1 MTERCASEV
10 TDAELI
16 RNMLLHDEAAWRTF
30 LRRYDPLIYAT
41 IDRIMR
47 GFARRCD
54 VERDDVYASLM
65 LGLLARDM
73 HKLRTFDFT
82 RGTKLSSWIVLLA
95 THATWDKL
103 RASRREPWRAPP
115 DKADA
120 IAEEHGGPFDALS
133 ASRSWQATAALLA
146 ALPKRDRQFVELF
159 FLQGHS
165 PEHVATTMHISV
177 RTVYTK
183 KHKLKRRL
191 ERALRGSDVAEPTRR
206 RPRRP
211 SRPAPVLA
219 LAAAS

>member
-1 MTERCASEV
+1 MNERTCVAD
-10 TDAELI
+10 DAELV
-16 RNMLLHDEAAWRTF
+16 RDMLLHDEAAWRAF
-30 LRRYDPLIYAT
+30 MRRYDPLIYAT

-47 GFARRCD
+47 GFARRTD

-73 HKLRTFDFT
+73 HRLRTFDFT

-95 THATWDKL
+95 SNATWDRL
-103 RASRREPWRAPP
+103 RAARREPWRAPP
-115 DKADA
+115 DQ
-120 IAEEHGGPFDALS
+120 AEAVAEDNAGPFDALS
-133 ASRSWQATAALLA
+133 ARRSWQATAELLS

-165 PEHVATTMHISV
+165 PEHVASTMRISV

-191 ERALRGSDVAEPTRR
+191 ERALRGHEAVAPLRR
-206 RPRRP
+206 RRG
-211 SRPAPVLA
+211 SRPAPA
-219 LAAAS
+219 LLQNAS